1 MADLSNELDLN
12 VPAAPSLTLDAAPAA
27 PTLTLDPAAD
37 EKVIAESKKATPVQV
52 EDTPLS
58 PEEQKMVNDFAE
70 KIDITN
76 SQMVLQYGAASQK
89 KLSDFSETALSRVK
103 TKDMG
108 ETGELITSLISE
120 LQGFDATTEQPPKG
134 IFGFFKKTSNSIE
147 QLKTRYDSADKNVE
161 RIKAQ
166 LEDHQVTLM
175 KDITMLDKMY
185 ELNLVYFK
193 ELTMY
198 ILAGKKKLA
207 EVRANDLKAAQEK
220 AQRTQLPEDAQAA
233 RDLADLCDRFE
244 KKLYDLE
251 LTRNVSI
258 QMGPQIRLIQSN
270 DTMMAE
276 KIQTT
281 IVNTIPLWKNQMV
294 LALGIA
300 HSQQAMQAERAVTDA
315 TNELL
320 RKNAATLKQGT
331 IEIAKES
338 ERGIVDIETLQQTNK
353 QLIETL
359 DELNKIRAD
368 GKVKRAN
375 AEQELGRIEGELRQK
390 MLEINN

>member
-1 MADLSNELDLN
+1 MADLNNELDLN

-108 ETGELITSLISE
+108 ETGELITNLISE
-120 LQGFDATTEQPPKG
+120 LQGFDATTEQPKG

-198 ILAGKKKLA
+198 ILAGKKRLA

-320 RKNAATLKQGT
+320 KKNAATLKQGT

-368 GKVKRAN
+368 GKAKRAN

>member
-12 VPAAPSLTLDAAPAA
+12 VLAAPSLTLDAAPAA

-120 LQGFDATTEQPPKG
+120 LQGFDATTEQPKG

-320 RKNAATLKQGT
+320 KKNAATLKQGT

-368 GKVKRAN
+368 GKAKRAN

>member
-27 PTLTLDPAAD
+27 PTPPLAPAAD

-108 ETGELITSLISE
+108 ETGELITNLISE
-120 LQGFDATTEQPPKG
+120 LQGFDATTEQPKG

-320 RKNAATLKQGT
+320 KKNAATLKQGT

-368 GKVKRAN
+368 GKAKRAN

>member
-108 ETGELITSLISE
+108 ETGELITNLISE
-120 LQGFDATTEQPPKG
+120 LQGFDATTEQPQG

-320 RKNAATLKQGT
+320 KKNAATLKQGT

-368 GKVKRAN
+368 GKAKRAN

>member
-1 MADLSNELDLN
+1 MAEQNATPDLELN
-12 VPAAPSLTLDAAPAA
+12 VPAAPSLTLEAEPA
-27 PTLTLDPAAD
+27 LTLDPAAD
-37 EKVIAESKKATPVQV
+37 EKVVEEARKAAPVKV

-58 PEEQKMVNDFAE
+58 PEEQQMVDDFAQ

-89 KLSDFSETALSRVK
+89 KLSDFSDTALSRVK

-108 ETGELITSLISE
+108 ETGELITDLIGE
-120 LQGFDATTEQPPKG
+120 LQGFDAAEESKG
-134 IFGFFKKTSNSIE
+134 FFGFFKRQQANIAN
-147 QLKTRYDSADKNVE
+147 LKTKYEKADVNVE
-161 RIKAQ
+161 RIKAK
-166 LEDHQVTLM
+166 LEDQQVILM

-185 ELNLVYFK
+185 QLNLVYFK

-198 ILAGKKKLA
+198 ILAGRKKLA
-207 EVRANDLKAAQEK
+207 AVRANELAAAQAK

-233 RDLADLCDRFE
+233 RDLSDQCDRFE

-251 LTRNVSI
+251 LTRNISI

-294 LALGIA
+294 LALGMA
-300 HSQQAMQAERAVTDA
+300 HSQQAVQAERAVTDA

-331 IEIAKES
+331 IDIARES
-338 ERGIVDIETLQQTNK
+338 ERGVVDIETLKQTN
-353 QLIETL
+353 QELISTL

-368 GKVKRAN
+368 GKAKRAA
-375 AEQELGRIEGELRQK
+375 AEAELGRIEGELRAK
-390 MLEINN
+390 LLEVNR

>member
-108 ETGELITSLISE
+108 ETGELITNLISE
-120 LQGFDATTEQPPKG
+120 LQGFDAATEQPKG

-320 RKNAATLKQGT
+320 KKNAATLKQGT

-338 ERGIVDIETLQQTNK
+338 ERGIVDIETLKQTNK

-368 GKVKRAN
+368 GKAKRAN